1 MDDHLNRQMTEQ
13 FNFGGGLLEKKT
25 DSADP
30 DADPDRHRSRKEVGH
45 QLHVIKLPHSCKAA
59 MSCSWDPTLAYDV
72 CAELPVIPG
81 YNSIYSIQHAS
92 EAAHSCCVCSNGQIC
107 IQECSQASHLSH
119 GTAASFRWLMLQSQ
133 VMEEVM
139 AKSKKFKAEKQHQRE
154 EDLNETEALDNKF
167 KELMEG
173 RIMAGMVR
181 PKGEKGN
188 AVKGRSEDAEGAAFD
203 VMRRELVFDAKAKVY
218 QVLCCRV
225 KSFC

>member
-1 MDDHLNRQMTEQ
+1 MLTSVTFEPRYINISLT
-13 FNFGGGLLEKKT
+13 
-25 DSADP
+25 
-30 DADPDRHRSRKEVGH
+30 
-45 QLHVIKLPHSCKAA
+45 
-59 MSCSWDPTLAYDV
+59 
-72 CAELPVIPG
+72 
-81 YNSIYSIQHAS
+81 
-92 EAAHSCCVCSNGQIC
+92 
-107 IQECSQASHLSH
+107 
-119 GTAASFRWLMLQSQ
+119 WLMLRSQ

-188 AVKGRSEDAEGAAFD
+188 AAKGRSEDPEGAAFD

-218 QVLCCRV
+218 QVLCCHV
-225 KSFC
+225 VSLY